1 MTAWQSYPFGLALA
15 FLFALAMLRGQAT
28 YWLARVATVQAL
40 QHTSPTR
47 GWPSRLH
54 RWLTSEPMQRGRGTV
69 QRRGAWAVALC
80 YLTVGLQTIVLAS
93 AGVLRMRW
101 LTFSLSQSVG
111 SLAWALIYSTVGFAF
126 WAAFGEFA
134 LTGDTGVLVWSLAV
148 VVTAAVLIRWRFSR
162 ARRHCEPI
170 IGLANPSA
178 QSGTVDGER
187 TA

>member
-69 QRRGAWAVALC
+69 QRRGAWAVELC
-80 YLTVGLQTIVLAS
+80 YLTVGLHAIVLAS
-93 AGVLRMRW
+93 AGVLRISW

-111 SLAWALIYSTVGFAF
+111 WLAWGWLDAT
-126 WAAFGEFA
+126 
-134 LTGDTGVLVWSLAV
+134 
-148 VVTAAVLIRWRFSR
+148 
-162 ARRHCEPI
+162 
-170 IGLANPSA
+170 
-178 QSGTVDGER
+178 
-187 TA
+187 

>member
-28 YWLARVATVQAL
+28 YWLARAATVQAL
-40 QHTSPTR
+40 QHTNPTR
-47 GWPSRLH
+47 GWPARLH

-69 QRRGAWAVALC
+69 QRRGAWAVAVC

-101 LTFSLSQSVG
+101 LPFSLSQSVG

-126 WAAFGEFA
+126 WATFGEFV

-148 VVTAAVLIRWRFSR
+148 IVIAAVLIRWRFFR
-162 ARRHCEPI
+162 ARRHSEPVVR
-170 IGLANPSA
+170 LAKPSA
-178 QSGTVDGER
+178 HPGTVDGEP
-187 TA
+187 TV